1 MFFPEDIWKLIKL
14 YTFDYNKYTRYLYK
28 KTLKEF
34 KDKNNYWDYNGC
46 NCGFWYNNNVGFMA
60 NKTKLYSLERVKL
73 LCHFYNSGQRT
84 NNPYE
89 GWGFGDPIPIQ
100 SIEYKIPIFWFDIKS
115 GKHPYFI
122 YK

>member
-1 MFFPEDIWKLIKL
+1 MYFPRGIWNLIKL
-14 YTFDYNKYTRYLYK
+14 YTFDYNKYTKYLYK

-46 NCGFWYNNNVGFMA
+46 NCGFWYNNSVGFIA
-60 NKTKLYSLERVKL
+60 KATKLYSLERVKL

-84 NNPYE
+84 THHDD
-89 GWGFGDPIPIQ
+89 WGFDEPIPIH
-100 SIEYKIPIFWFDIKS
+100 SIEYKTPVFWFDIKS